1 MKRIILLFIL
11 SFLTFDTNAQECGSH
26 KPQSSNSILC
36 NYPET
41 GYDITIPVYFHFAA
55 STFNNADLDQNEMN
69 ELISDLNT
77 AFSYNNLGTQYSIN
91 FVLAAFDEK
100 GNCFNGSKTHDLN
113 SNQRFR
119 VSL

>member
-1 MKRIILLFIL
+1 
-11 SFLTFDTNAQECGSH
+11 
-26 KPQSSNSILC
+26 
-36 NYPET
+36 
-41 GYDITIPVYFHFAA
+41 
-55 STFNNADLDQNEMN
+55 MN